1 MSTKE
6 FKSPVYKLIAFF
18 EKSRDNWKAKYL
30 ETKYT
35 VKKLQRRMRY
45 LTVRKRE
52 LKERVKHL
60 ECELSM
66 LRARDQKRT
75 EELETLKKRHFE
87 GTATLFLP

>member
-18 EKSRDNWKAKYL
+18 EKSRDNWKTKYM

-35 VKKLQRRMRY
+35 VKKLQRRLRY

-52 LKERVKHL
+52 LKERVKEL
-60 ECELSM
+60 EEELSR
-66 LRARDQKRT
+66 LRAREQKRT
-75 EELETLKKRHFE
+75 EEVETLKKK
-87 GTATLFLP
+87 TS